1 MSKSI
6 SWDGEYFILTAGSDA
21 CLNTFTYA
29 YSSDGINWN
38 KTAFPYNIAA
48 QTPYSAKYLGDN
60 YEIVGNVTSTS
71 TTASGNVLTTP
82 CTVNVVDGSHP
93 VAIPNN
99 LTTGSIIYDVESNLE
114 QPNQII
120 FSKSVA
126 LALGT
131 TNKIAYSLDQGNTW
145 TASSSSVFST
155 SANDAVWNGRHWVA
169 GGTGTGNTI
178 ATSLDGIVWIGRGNY
193 IFSTGCN
200 GIDWSQTQNKY
211 IAIGSGT
218 NILATSRDGT
228 YWLGTNTNLFNIG
241 YDVKFNGSLWVAVG
255 TPKGGNGT
263 IAYSPDGVTWTYA
276 AQSFTTAGQRLY
288 YDGTMWNAFG
298 QDPSN
303 NYATSSDGINWTL
316 SSVAGATA
324 LKLNF
329 PTGQFPDASVNMY
342 PGIPYPIKTVS
353 NAIISSVNRYVHNNS
368 DRGWVLIQP
377 ISIACGEGPTSL
389 AYSIDGIRW
398 TAVNNSLFTRANKAV
413 WNGTLWV
420 AVGMGSYCIATS
432 YDGISWTGRNSA
444 LFTECYDVAWNG
456 TWFVA
461 VGKGTTR
468 IANSSDGI
476 TWTAVSNSIITT
488 QIHAIEWTGVVWM
501 AYGSGTNTTAVSSSI
516 AGSVWT
522 ATAVANLCVT
532 DSSSIIVGNIANTTA
547 SSTAAGTSPA
557 NAFDGSF
564 NANPT
569 KWRSASGL
577 YNTTTGEYTG
587 TTSTFTTSS
596 VFGEWIQV
604 QLSSSRVCRGHYL
617 VLSIDS
623 GTSIPKTWI
632 LVGSTDG
639 TSWNNLGVYSQAEIP
654 NNSWKYPFVT
664 FYSTNTIANSPAYSY
679 YRIIFTTTF
688 GGDSVEVTEFG
699 LLADNTKT
707 LSRYVRPIVLRDCI
721 LHPLRLFSVDGSTP
735 NVYRITDLSGVLV
748 ATTSYIHSLHA
759 NNIIFGLTSEPT
771 AGAFDGTNHMVCSA
785 SGEISYLSNASA
797 ITNLNFDNSL
807 NGVSI
812 SSGISGLINAACH
825 NRKYLLVGGAGG
837 AITYGSLSSS
847 NVDPTFYSTNASS
860 LFTTVYGLASN
871 SGYGFVSP
879 PNAIYLKKDDKL
891 SVITPKFY
899 DGALSPDTSISF
911 NVYKT
916 VT

>member
-38 KTAFPYNIAA
+38 KTAFPSNITA
-48 QTPYSAKYLGDN
+48 QIPYSTKYLGDN
-60 YEIVGNVTSTS
+60 YEIVGNLTSTS

-82 CTVNVVDGSHP
+82 CTVNVVDGSYP
-93 VAIPNN
+93 VSIPNN
-99 LTTGSIIYDVESNLE
+99 LTAGSIIYDVESNLE
-114 QPNQII
+114 QPNRII
-120 FSKSVA
+120 FSKSVT
-126 LALGT
+126 LALGN

-155 SANDAVWNGRHWVA
+155 SANDAVWNGRRWVA

-178 ATSLDGIVWIGRGNY
+178 ATSLDGNIWSGRGNY

-218 NILATSRDGT
+218 NILATSFDGT
-228 YWLGTNTNLFNIG
+228 YWLGTNTNLFTIG

-255 TPKGGNGT
+255 TPRGGNGT
-263 IAYSPDGVTWTYA
+263 IASSSDGITWTYA
-276 AQSFTTAGQRLY
+276 SQSFATAGRRLY
-288 YDGTMWNAFG
+288 YDGTMWTAFG
-298 QDPSN
+298 QDPSTN
-303 NYATSSDGINWTL
+303 FATSSDGINWTL

-368 DRGWVLIQP
+368 DRGWALIQP

-389 AYSIDGIRW
+389 AHSIDGIRW
-398 TAVNNSLFTRANKAV
+398 TAVNNSIFTRANKSV

-456 TWFVA
+456 SWFVA

-476 TWTAVSNSIITT
+476 TWTAVSNATITT

-501 AYGSGTNTTAVSSSI
+501 AYGSGTNTTAVSSSVD
-516 AGSVWT
+516 GSVWT
-522 ATAVANLCVT
+522 ATTVANLCVT
-532 DSSSIIVGNIANTTA
+532 DSSNIIVGNFANATA

-569 KWRSASGL
+569 KWSSVLNKYSA
-577 YNTTTGEYTG
+577 TGVYTG
-587 TTSTFTTSS
+587 STATPVSTSS
-596 VFGEWIQV
+596 VSGEWIQV
-604 QLSSSRVCRGHYL
+604 QLSSAKVCKSYYL
-617 VLSIDS
+617 AFSINS
-623 GTSIPKTWI
+623 GNRIPKSWR
-632 LVGSTDG
+632 LVGSANG
-639 TSWNNLGVYSQAEIP
+639 TTWISLGVVTNTPTAAP
-654 NNSWKYPFVT
+654 DNSWKYSFVT
-664 FYSTNTIANSPAYSY
+664 SYTTTSNVVAYSY
-679 YRIIFTTTF
+679 YRIIFVTTF
-688 GGDSVEVTEFG
+688 GGDSVELTEWG
-699 LLADNTKT
+699 MLADDTKI
-707 LSRYVRPIVLRDCI
+707 LSRYTRPIVLRDCI
-721 LHPLRLFSVDGSTP
+721 LHPLRAFSLDGSTP
-735 NVYRITDLSGVLV
+735 NVYRITDLSGVLAV
-748 ATTSYIHSLHA
+748 SPYIHSQYV

-771 AGAFDGTNHMVCSA
+771 AGAFDGTNHIVCSA
-785 SGEISYLSNASA
+785 SGEISYLSNVAA

-807 NGVSI
+807 NGVTI
-812 SSGISGLINAACH
+812 RSGISGSINAACH

-837 AITYGSLSSS
+837 AITYGSLSSV
-847 NVDPTFYSTNASS
+847 NVDPTFYPTNASS

-879 PNAIYLKKDDKL
+879 PNALYLKEDDKL